1 MNNLEKAKKTL
12 RQDAKEAN
20 LDTQGKRLEK
30 DLEGIVESTQQLLQ
44 EKNPDEKLQ
53 ALMKESKQFV
63 GTNEEI
69 SDFGTEARHYMD
81 ETKPKLNE
89 MQQQANQLYG
99 YVRQLSWDFVRSPD
113 FRVLL
118 ADWVQYFQWL
128 SVSKMKEKAMEKEE
142 EYEEVPVGEAIAE
155 GLQEPP
161 KPDVDEMQ
169 QRTEDK
175 FHDLLEKL
183 SSTPEYQN
191 FVKNLLNFFDFL
203 RDYFQDLKNRVPVDS
218 ERLQIAFDDAKDF
231 VGEFCGKKELDDFTN
246 LVWNM
251 YNRVLEDEDLNKWFR
266 DLRSFVDKT
275 IHEPESLTEEDRKN
289 QAEELSN
296 RGKALF
302 QEKEKQEWRAD
313 LELLKSRFQTL
324 VDNVRT
330 DSTTQEWTSK
340 LEKFGRDLIF
350 NEKGLPDIFV
360 LEDSIYQLKNL
371 IVPLFKKTLEN
382 VPIKR
387 IEVSTDTYD
396 ARVDDILF
404 DATTFLPDQIDF
416 KMLNASH
423 MDLKNEKK
431 DASLHQ
437 MLLQVD
443 HIKPEFK
450 KLKFYY
456 RRKSF
461 PKIEDYGIADLALKG
476 DGACIR
482 VIWTIESRAGG
493 TPIAQISEVKCTID
507 KLNIHIVGEAT
518 KHDWLDTLLLPIF
531 SGMIKNKIS
540 NTLEEYLRSKLN
552 EVNTNLNEWFASRPA
567 HLLKQKAD
575 QALKET
581 YQKIQFQQAQKTT
594 EAK

>member
-1 MNNLEKAKKTL
+1 
-12 RQDAKEAN
+12 
-20 LDTQGKRLEK
+20 
-30 DLEGIVESTQQLLQ
+30 
-44 EKNPDEKLQ
+44 
-53 ALMKESKQFV
+53 
-63 GTNEEI
+63 
-69 SDFGTEARHYMD
+69 
-81 ETKPKLNE
+81 
-89 MQQQANQLYG
+89 
-99 YVRQLSWDFVRSPD
+99 
-113 FRVLL
+113 
-118 ADWVQYFQWL
+118 
-128 SVSKMKEKAMEKEE
+128 
-142 EYEEVPVGEAIAE
+142 
-155 GLQEPP
+155 
-161 KPDVDEMQ
+161 
-169 QRTEDK
+169 
-175 FHDLLEKL
+175 
-183 SSTPEYQN
+183 
-191 FVKNLLNFFDFL
+191 
-203 RDYFQDLKNRVPVDS
+203 
-218 ERLQIAFDDAKDF
+218 
-231 VGEFCGKKELDDFTN
+231 
-246 LVWNM
+246 M
-251 YNRVLEDEDLNKWFR
+251 YNRVLEDQDLNKWFR

-275 IHEPESLTEEDRKN
+275 IHEPESLTEQDRKN

-296 RGKALF
+296 RGQALF

-313 LELLKSRFQTL
+313 LELLKNRFQIL

-330 DSTTQEWTSK
+330 DSTTQNWTSK

-482 VIWTIESRAGG
+482 VIWSIESRAGG

-552 EVNTNLNEWFASRPA
+552 EANTNLNDWFASRPA